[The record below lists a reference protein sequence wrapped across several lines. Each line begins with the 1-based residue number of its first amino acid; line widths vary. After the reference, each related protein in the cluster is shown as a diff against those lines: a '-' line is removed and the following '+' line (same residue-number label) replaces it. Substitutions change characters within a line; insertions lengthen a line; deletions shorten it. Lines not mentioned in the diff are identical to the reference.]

1 MRLKK
6 INAILSLLSVL
17 LLAVHVGYNIFS
29 YITFYYNPTLKLFTA
44 IPFMVVVCGHA
55 VCGMCSVFLASDGT
69 DLITYRKQNRGTVI
83 QRVSASLI
91 FPLLILHINAFNL
104 LKTFSSNGQLLLFF
118 LVVILQALFFA
129 IIALHIATSFS
140 KAFITLGL
148 LSDMDKKK
156 RIDLITRIV
165 CVLSCAAAVYSVVQG
180 EIFMFLLM

>member
-17 LLAVHVGYNIFS
+17 LLTVHVGYNIFS
-29 YITFYYNPTLKLFTA
+29 YITFYYNPALKLLTA

-55 VCGMCSVFLASDGT
+55 ICGMCSVFLASDGT
-69 DLITYRKQNRGTVI
+69 DLTMYRKQNRGTVI
-83 QRVSASLI
+83 QRVSAALI

-104 LKTFSSNGQLLLFF
+104 LKTFSSNGQFLLFF
-118 LVVILQALFFA
+118 LIMFLQVLFFA
-129 IIALHIATSFS
+129 VIALHIATSFS

-156 RIDLITRIV
+156 RIDLITWIV
-165 CVLSCAAAVYSVVQG
+165 CAVSFVAAVYSVVRG
-180 EIFMFLLM
+180 EIIMFI

>member
-17 LLAVHVGYNIFS
+17 LLTVHVGYNIFS
-29 YITFYYNPTLKLFTA
+29 YITFYYNPALKLLTA

-55 VCGMCSVFLASDGT
+55 ICGMCSVFLASDGT
-69 DLITYRKQNRGTVI
+69 DLTMYRKQNRGTVI
-83 QRVSASLI
+83 QRVSAALI

-104 LKTFSSNGQLLLFF
+104 LKTFSSNGQFLLFF
-118 LVVILQALFFA
+118 LIMFLQVLFFA
-129 IIALHIATSFS
+129 VIALHIATSFS

-165 CVLSCAAAVYSVVQG
+165 CAVGFVAAVYSVVRG
-180 EIFMFLLM
+180 ESIMFI